1 LLPSLQ
7 TIVLEGAAPGPRLL
21 ITGGVHGDEYEPMS
35 ACRRL
40 AKEID
45 RGKLSGRVTLIPC
58 VNEPAFVRGTRTAED
73 GLDLARVCPGRPDGT
88 ITQRIAHVLS
98 EQIRAADYYIDLH
111 TGGVAY
117 RLSPMAG
124 YTLHPDAEVLAVQRR
139 MARAFNLPIVWGTS
153 PRLDGRS
160 LSVARDAGVPA
171 IYAEYEG
178 GSQCSPAGVEA
189 YVDGCRSVMIELG
202 MLADRRLPRRVRY
215 VVEDDRL
222 NAGFLQ
228 LGHPS
233 PIDGQFAAEVEL
245 DQPVRRGERIGTVT
259 NILGDR
265 TETVT
270 AAADG
275 IVLMLRALPRV
286 AADDGLAMILEVE
299 AADADGEDAPG

>member
-1 LLPSLQ
+1 LLPALQ
-7 TIVLEGAAPGPRLL
+7 SIVLEGAAPGPNLL

-40 AKEID
+40 AREID
-45 RGKLSGRVTLIPC
+45 RSALRGRVTLIPC
-58 VNEPAFVRGTRTAED
+58 VNEPAFVRGTRTADD

-88 ITQRIAHVLS
+88 ITERIAHVLS
-98 EQIRAADYYIDLH
+98 EQIRAADFYIDLH

-117 RLSPMAG
+117 RLSPLAG
-124 YTLHPDAEVLAVQRR
+124 YTLHPDAAVLAVQRR

-153 PRLDGRS
+153 PKLDGRS
-160 LSVARDAGVPA
+160 LSIARDARVPA

-178 GSQCSPAGVEA
+178 GSQCNPAGVDA
-189 YVDGCRSVMIELG
+189 YVDGCRNVMIELG
-202 MLADRRLPRRVRY
+202 MLAEHRSPERVRY

-245 DQPVRRGERIGTVT
+245 DRPVRRGDRIGSVT

-286 AADDGLAMILEVE
+286 AMGDGLATILEAE
-299 AADADGEDAPG
+299 AIFTDGEDAPA

>member
-1 LLPSLQ
+1 MLPALQ
-7 TIVLEGAAPGPRLL
+7 SIVLEGAAPGPNLL

-40 AKEID
+40 AREVD
-45 RGKLSGRVTLIPC
+45 RSTLGGRVTLIPC
-58 VNEPAFVRGTRTAED
+58 VNEPAFVRGTRTADD

-88 ITQRIAHVLS
+88 ITERIAHVLS

-117 RLSPMAG
+117 RLSPLAG

-153 PRLDGRS
+153 PMLDGRS
-160 LSVARDAGVPA
+160 LSVARDARVPA

-178 GSQCSPAGVEA
+178 GAQCNPTGVDA
-189 YVDGCRSVMIELG
+189 YVEGCLNVLSELG
-202 MLADRRLPRRVRY
+202 MLDRSRPSSHLLH
-215 VVEDDRL
+215 VVEDERP

-233 PIDGQFAAEVEL
+233 PFEGQFAAQVEL
-245 DQPVRRGERIGTVT
+245 DQPVRRGNPLGTVT

-270 AAADG
+270 AVADG
-275 IVLMLRALPRV
+275 IVIMLRALPRV
-286 AADDGLAMILEVE
+286 LAGDGLAMILET
-299 AADADGEDAPG
+299 PPT

>member
-1 LLPSLQ
+1 LLPTLQ
-7 TIVLEGAAPGPRLL
+7 SIVVDGHSPGPRLL

-35 ACRRL
+35 TCRRL
-40 AKEID
+40 AKEFD

-58 VNEPAFVRGTRTAED
+58 VNEPAFARGMRTADD
-73 GLDLARVCPGRPDGT
+73 GLDLARVCPGRPDGS
-88 ITQRIAHVLS
+88 ITERIAHVLS

-124 YTLHPDAEVLAVQRR
+124 YTLHPDEAVLAVQRR

-153 PRLDGRS
+153 PKLDGRS
-160 LSVARDAGVPA
+160 LSVARDARVPA

-178 GSQCSPAGVEA
+178 GSQCSPAGVDA
-189 YVDGCRSVMIELG
+189 YVDGCRNVMIELG
-202 MLADRRLPRRVRY
+202 MLAERKSPDRVRH

-233 PIDGQFAAEVEL
+233 PIDGQFTPAVEL
-245 DQPVRRGERIGTVT
+245 DQPVRRGDTLGIVT

-265 TETVT
+265 TENVT
-270 AAADG
+270 AVTDG

-286 AADDGLAMILEVE
+286 AQGDGLAMLLEVRP
-299 AADADGEDAPG
+299 A